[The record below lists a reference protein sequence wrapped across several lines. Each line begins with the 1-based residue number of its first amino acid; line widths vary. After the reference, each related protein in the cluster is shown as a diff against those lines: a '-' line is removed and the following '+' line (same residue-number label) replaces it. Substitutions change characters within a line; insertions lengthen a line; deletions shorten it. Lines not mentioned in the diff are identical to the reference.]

1 MRLNHPRMQPADVG
15 LGSKIG
21 DVELTA
27 AASSDGAL
35 VEKHMPLSSSSSS
48 SFPSSAHLRAL
59 RIFMRSILMH
69 RVCWQRCGHNA
80 TGPLLAQPT
89 AVLVLVF
96 LELPLLVEAMRIWR
110 RPACFAPSQ

>member
-27 AASSDGAL
+27 PASSDGAL
-35 VEKHMPLSSSSSS
+35 VEKHMPLSSPSSSS
-48 SFPSSAHLRAL
+48 CSFFPFSAPLRAL
-59 RIFMRSILMH
+59 RIFIH
-69 RVCWQRCGHNA
+69 RFCWQRCGHSA

-96 LELPLLVEAMRIWR
+96 LELPLLVEAMRVWR